1 MSLLTV
7 IGGPGGVAARLS
19 LPVPTAVVGSSDKQV
34 IQLLALA
41 NQEGRA
47 LARRG
52 PWQALAEEASF
63 VTAASP
69 AQPGAVPGDF
79 DRFVP
84 NSFFNRSTRRPIWG
98 PLTPQQWQW
107 IQAQPIFSTACLAW
121 RRRSGQ
127 FLITPTPPAGETI
140 AYEYL
145 SANWARSAAGTPQPG
160 FQADTDLA
168 WLDEELITL
177 GVVWRYLRAKGL
189 DYAEEMASYER
200 EVEQALARDG
210 GASSISMSPQPLDL
224 GRLNLPDGGFG
235 I

>member
-1 MSLLTV
+1 MSLLGI

-19 LPVPTAVVGSSDKQV
+19 LPVPSAVVGSSDKQV
-34 IQLLALA
+34 IQLLALV
-41 NQEGRA
+41 NQEGRS

-52 PWQALAEEASF
+52 PWQALVEEASF
-63 VTAASP
+63 VTTATP
-69 AQPGAVPGDF
+69 AQAAATPADF
-79 DRFVP
+79 DRIAP
-84 NSFFNRSTRRPIWG
+84 NSIFNRSTRRPVYG
-98 PLTPQQWQW
+98 PVTPQQWQS
-107 IQAQPIFSTACLAW
+107 IQAQPVCSTVYLAY

-140 AYEYL
+140 AYEYV
-145 SANWARSAAGTPQPG
+145 SANWARSAGGAAQPQ

-168 WLDEELITL
+168 YLDEELITL
-177 GVVWRYLRAKGL
+177 GAVWRYLRAKGL

-210 GASSISMSPQPLDL
+210 GSTALSIAPQPVDL
-224 GRLNLPDGGFG
+224 GRLNLPDGSFG